1 MKTEP
6 REVWVQRVQRLAD
19 SGLTAKEFASEI
31 GVNPH
36 TLAGWR
42 WRLSREAVEGSA
54 SSSSTPSS
62 STRPQFIDVTAGVSR
77 AQPLR
82 VRSGAASSASEA
94 FEVVLLSGT
103 RIRVPPSFEPDALR
117 SLLSALEVR

>member
-36 TLAGWR
+36 TLAGWK
-42 WRLSREAVEGSA
+42 WRLSREAAEGST
-54 SSSSTPSS
+54 SSSSTPLSAV
-62 STRPQFIDVTAGVSR
+62 TPQFIDVTAGVRR
-77 AQPLR
+77 AQP
-82 VRSGAASSASEA
+82 VRMHSATATSASEA
-94 FEVVLLSGT
+94 FEIVLLSGT
-103 RIRVPPSFEPDALR
+103 QIRVPPSFEPGALR
-117 SLLSALEVR
+117 ALLSALEVR